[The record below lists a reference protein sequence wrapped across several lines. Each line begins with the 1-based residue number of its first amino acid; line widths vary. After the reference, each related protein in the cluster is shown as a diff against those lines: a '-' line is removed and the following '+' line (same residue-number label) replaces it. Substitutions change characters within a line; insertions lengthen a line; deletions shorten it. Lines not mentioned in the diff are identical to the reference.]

1 VINRLR
7 TRRRIRNSSEVSLTP
22 LIDVALTLLVALM
35 IAMPV
40 SQNAV
45 KIALPQGTINEDNAQ
60 KAKLIVNIDT
70 ENNLYLN
77 NQKMELSTFLS
88 ELKQSIE
95 QFDGTVFLKADQSV
109 NYGFLMKIIDCIK
122 SLPGV
127 QNVVLLTNKA

>member
-1 VINRLR
+1 MINRLR